1 MLLEATPLSDLL
13 PHVGEHVHVL
23 AGDRRIEAT
32 VHAAPVGR
40 LELVVDAVP
49 FNVRR
54 SADVAAQVHAS
65 TETGVCRLLGRLRM
79 LSGHLADGGVLVE
92 LTYAGTP
99 QLMLRREHV
108 RAELSVP
115 IEFELASGVVRTNT
129 INVSAGGLL
138 VCGPVDVELDELV
151 TVSFRLPG
159 QRRAVRGKAW
169 IVRVTPEG
177 DVGIALAVPA
187 ADRARLTL
195 AVFEE
200 RRRATSRR

>member
-13 PHVGEHVHVL
+13 PCTGEHVHVL
-23 AGDRRIEAT
+23 LGDALVEAT

-40 LELVVDAVP
+40 LELALGAVP
-49 FNVRR
+49 LNVRR
-54 SADVAAQVHAS
+54 SADVAAQVHWS

-79 LSGHLADGGVLVE
+79 LWGHLDNGGVLVE

-99 QLMLRREHV
+99 QLLLRREHV

-115 IEFELASGVVRTNT
+115 IEFELASGTVRTRT

-138 VCGPVDVELDELV
+138 VCGPIDVAEDQLV
-151 TVSFRLPG
+151 EVSFRLPG
-159 QRRAVRGKAW
+159 QRSAVRGVAW
-169 IVRVTPEG
+169 VMHITPDG

-187 ADRARLTL
+187 ADQARLTL
-195 AVFEE
+195 AVFDE
-200 RRRATSRR
+200 RRRQRH